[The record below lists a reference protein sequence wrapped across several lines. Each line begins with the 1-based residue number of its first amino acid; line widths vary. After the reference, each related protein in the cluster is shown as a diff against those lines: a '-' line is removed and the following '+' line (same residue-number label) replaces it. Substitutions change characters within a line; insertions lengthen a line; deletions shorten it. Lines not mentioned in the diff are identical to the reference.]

1 MFKRIA
7 LLATLLMS
15 AAVLFFGSQDTA
27 VGQGCSLLATTGAV
41 EWIRVNQVGT
51 GYGPPTDFI
60 DGEVIFKFKNRNKR
74 FGFQM
79 RNNENLA
86 VAQGALSLLQESMR
100 KAKWKVE
107 IDYNDCGGNN
117 HTLGAYRVRL
127 IRP

>member
-1 MFKRIA
+1 MYKRIA

-60 DGEVIFKFKNRNKR
+60 DGEVIFKFKGLNKR

-79 RNNENLA
+79 REGANLA

-100 KAKWKVE
+100 RTKWTVE
-107 IDYNDCGGNN
+107 IDFNDCGGNN